1 MIVKRKSKFHVE
13 FYVGLKGHHHY
24 PPLLGRFGLRLTV
37 RLGLRT
43 GLVGLDVFAGAAFWT
58 IFFWSRSTVTVS
70 YLGPSLGELKLI
82 VRSRVAELM
91 STVSVKYPNSMTGSI
106 SSVQPSKVYGAL
118 GVVPSGFVAAKPPLP
133 LVM

>member
-1 MIVKRKSKFHVE
+1 MLGADHAML
-13 FYVGLKGHHHY
+13 GLRGQHHQ
-24 PPLLGRFGLRLTV
+24 PFLLGLLGLRLTL
-37 RLGLRT
+37 RLGRCT
-43 GLVGLDVFAGAAFWT
+43 GFVGLDVFPLAAFWV

-82 VRSRVAELM
+82 VSSRLAELM
-91 STVSVKYPNSMTGSI
+91 STVNVRYPNSMTGSI

-118 GVVPSGFVAAKPPLP
+118 GVEPRGFVAAKPPLP